1 VACGLGGRQEL
12 SASFHPPPLL
22 GSRSLAKLGVQAC
35 ETFLYLRD
43 TLILILAGTVHIELG
58 YLENKPLF
66 VQKVVLC
73 HYMRK
78 IIGHSFPYNKTL
90 ARKLSSC
97 FPYVYV
103 MIAWF

>member
-1 VACGLGGRQEL
+1 MACGLGGRQEL

-22 GSRSLAKLGVQAC
+22 GSRSLAMLGVQAC

-66 VQKVVLC
+66 VQRVVLC
-73 HYMRK
+73 RYMPK
-78 IIGHSFPYNKTL
+78 I
-90 ARKLSSC
+90 
-97 FPYVYV
+97 
-103 MIAWF
+103 M